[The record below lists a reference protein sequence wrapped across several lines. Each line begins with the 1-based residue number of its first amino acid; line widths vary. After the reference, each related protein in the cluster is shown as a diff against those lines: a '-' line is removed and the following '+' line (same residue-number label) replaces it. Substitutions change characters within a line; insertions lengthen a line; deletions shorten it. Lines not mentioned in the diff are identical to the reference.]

1 METPRPEG
9 EQKARHEDYILERTA
24 VAFVGVNNTRLA
36 GASAT
41 LREVDPGRKYGIM
54 LNNLGYEDV
63 EYDDEDENNGVS
75 EDEF

>member
-1 METPRPEG
+1 MISLVFVSSSLRVIYFGFFPLIT
-9 EQKARHEDYILERTA
+9 ILMSE
-24 VAFVGVNNTRLA
+24 A